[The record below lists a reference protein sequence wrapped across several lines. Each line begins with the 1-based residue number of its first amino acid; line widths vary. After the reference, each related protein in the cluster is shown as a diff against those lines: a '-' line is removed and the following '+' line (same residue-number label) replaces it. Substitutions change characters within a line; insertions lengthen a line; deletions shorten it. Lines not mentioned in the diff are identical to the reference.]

1 VADETTNSTMSGAGA
16 RDVKAGADQ
25 VLIRP
30 PIEVVVDADS
40 LEIINSNAAAQRHM
54 GFGDYGIAGPT
65 MGNLTPVFSKER
77 AGVVLRRLRDGL
89 LDELVVETHMRA
101 VDGSRYPVEAHITCV
116 ADPTPRY
123 VAMMLDISA
132 RKAADERTERLERL
146 RDALAELLRAM
157 IASTACSMVASAG
170 DKLTGRRHLPCT
182 IGSNM
187 PVEHRQSS

>member
-1 VADETTNSTMSGAGA
+1 VADETTNSTMSGAGS
-16 RDVKAGADQ
+16 RDVTAGGDK
-25 VLIRP
+25 VVIRP
-30 PIEVVVDADS
+30 PIEGVVVDADS

-65 MGNLTPVFSKER
+65 MANLTPVFSKER
-77 AGVVLRRLRDGL
+77 AGVVPRRLRDGL

-101 VDGSRYPVEAHITCV
+101 VDGSLYPVEAHITYV
-116 ADPTPRY
+116 ADPTLRY
-123 VAMMLDISA
+123 VAIMLDISA
-132 RKAADERTERLERL
+132 RKAADERTERL
-146 RDALAELLRAM
+146 ELLRAM

-170 DKLTGRRHLPCT
+170 DKLTGRRHRPCT